1 MFLNFSEKKMG
12 ATDQPRYTD
21 FCDKTVLYW
30 RCSVPLTVPK
40 RRGPISYRVSNCLHF
55 RGHMLYESR
64 EEAKQAIEEKK
75 FMYIGDQKVTQ
86 VLAGKSFSVCR
97 TNYLNYQRKF
107 IKVCRSIC
115 FAMIGVI
122 NLYHLQG
129 SGNTNSVYL
138 SYLSHF
144 ALDR

>member
-1 MFLNFSEKKMG
+1 MKKKNG
-12 ATDQPRYTD
+12 ATNQPRYTD
-21 FCDKTVLYW
+21 FSDKTISVILVLQ
-30 RCSVPLTVPK
+30 CTINSSIKV
-40 RRGPISYRVSNCLHF
+40 GPISYRVSNCLHF

-115 FAMIGVI
+115 FAMIAVK